1 MPIEIIPSSPSSD
14 NSIELVFSGAYC
26 VDSTSRERLGTD
38 FQFTINLSEICLAP
52 PPIYSESW
60 NVGRLM
66 PGEYTASANFSNG
79 IVESQAFTVSQGA
92 LPFTTAIPTL
102 GVSGVALLALAVV
115 LIANKSLQRTRVK
128 AGR

>member
-1 MPIEIIPSSPSSD
+1 
-14 NSIELVFSGAYC
+14 
-26 VDSTSRERLGTD
+26 
-38 FQFTINLSEICLAP
+38 
-52 PPIYSESW
+52 
-60 NVGRLM
+60 M

-115 LIANKSLQRTRVK
+115 LIANKSLQRTRVN